1 MKDKLMISLMVIAA
15 ICLILGFISKVTNAQ
30 IIFHFLTWLELA
42 QTGLLFGIA
51 WAIGRYYNEEL

>member
-1 MKDKLMISLMVIAA
+1 VKDKMMISFMVIAT
-15 ICLILGFISKVTNAQ
+15 ISVILGFISKVTNAQ

>member
-1 MKDKLMISLMVIAA
+1 MMIGFMIIAA
-15 ICLILGFISKVTNAQ
+15 ISLILGFISKASNTQ

-51 WAIGRYYNEEL
+51 WAIGRYYDEEL

>member
-1 MKDKLMISLMVIAA
+1 MIGFMIIAA
-15 ICLILGFISKVTNAQ
+15 ISLILGFISKASNTQ

-51 WAIGRYYNEEL
+51 WAIGRYYDEEL

>member
-1 MKDKLMISLMVIAA
+1 MKDKLMISLMFIAA
-15 ICLILGFISKVTNAQ
+15 ISLIMGFISKVTNSQ

-51 WAIGRYYNEEL
+51 WAIGRHYNEE

>member
-1 MKDKLMISLMVIAA
+1 MISLMFIAA
-15 ICLILGFISKVTNAQ
+15 ISLIMGFIIKVTNSQ

>member
-1 MKDKLMISLMVIAA
+1 VKDKLMISLMFIAA
-15 ICLILGFISKVTNAQ
+15 ISLIMGFISKVTNSQ